1 VEGAGDD
8 DDEDIVMMVAA
19 DKHSDFK
26 CPYTAQDIDIPMKK
40 YVSILCA
47 VVFLMYTNSC
57 PIVSFAV
64 SCQIPLV
71 PHVPTLSLNAA

>member
-47 VVFLMYTNSC
+47 VVFLM
-57 PIVSFAV
+57 
-64 SCQIPLV
+64 
-71 PHVPTLSLNAA
+71 